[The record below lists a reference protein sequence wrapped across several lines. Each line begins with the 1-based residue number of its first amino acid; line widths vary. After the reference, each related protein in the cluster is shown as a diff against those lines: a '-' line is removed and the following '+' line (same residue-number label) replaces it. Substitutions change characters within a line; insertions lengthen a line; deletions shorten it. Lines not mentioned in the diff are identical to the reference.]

1 MPRLFI
7 VLTRNPLGL
16 LGVALTTASAMLI
29 LVLIGLEA
37 TGFHG
42 NPYVGI
48 LAYLVLPGCFLG
60 GLVLIPIGLL
70 WDRIRARR
78 AHAQGRVPTAF
89 PVIDLNRNQ
98 TRRLLLSF
106 LLLTMVNVMILSAA
120 TYKGVEVMESTE
132 FCGQTCHSVMSPE
145 YTAYQDSP
153 HSRVKCVACHI
164 GPGADWF
171 VKSKLSGAWQVV
183 SVNLDLYQ
191 RPIPTPIHHLR
202 PARETCEQCHWP
214 SKFVG
219 DRLWVK
225 THYSSDEANTEL
237 KTVLLLRVGGVE
249 GRVSQGIHWHV
260 DPAIQIRYR
269 SDEKRETITD
279 VELTEADGTVKVFT
293 TGAEPTQAA
302 AGSPAPSD
310 AAAGPW
316 RVMDCVDCHNRP
328 SHTFS
333 MPETEIDRALQ
344 AGKLDP
350 SLPYLRR
357 EGLRTLREDYD
368 SHATARQQ
376 IKAALRSFYAESH
389 PGVEPERVD
398 QAATDLANIYSRN
411 VFPAMKVAWGSYPN
425 HLGHTD
431 FPGCFRCHDDEH
443 TTPDGETISQDCST
457 CHTLLAMEEENP
469 EILEMLQP

>member
-1 MPRLFI
+1 
-7 VLTRNPLGL
+7 
-16 LGVALTTASAMLI
+16 
-29 LVLIGLEA
+29 
-37 TGFHG
+37 
-42 NPYVGI
+42 
-48 LAYLVLPGCFLG
+48 
-60 GLVLIPIGLL
+60 
-70 WDRIRARR
+70 
-78 AHAQGRVPTAF
+78 
-89 PVIDLNRNQ
+89 
-98 TRRLLLSF
+98 
-106 LLLTMVNVMILSAA
+106 
-120 TYKGVEVMESTE
+120 
-132 FCGQTCHSVMSPE
+132 
-145 YTAYQDSP
+145 
-153 HSRVKCVACHI
+153 VKCVACHI

-302 AGSPAPSD
+302 TGSPAPSD
-310 AAAGPW
+310 AAAGSW

-357 EGLRTLREDYD
+357 EGLRALREDYD

-411 VFPAMKVAWGSYPN
+411 VFPAMRVAWGSYPN